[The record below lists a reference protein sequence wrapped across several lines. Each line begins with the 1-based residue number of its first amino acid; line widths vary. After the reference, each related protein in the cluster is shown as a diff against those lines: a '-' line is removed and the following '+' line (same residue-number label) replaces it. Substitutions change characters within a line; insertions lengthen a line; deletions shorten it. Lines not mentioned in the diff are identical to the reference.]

1 MKAAIMEGINGEI
14 HSTNLQDPE
23 PAEDEIVIRQKLTG
37 ICYRDLLT
45 HEGFFPRAKFPIVPG
60 HEVSGIVVKTGKSV
74 KKFKVGDR
82 VASLIYIPCGK
93 CEYCRSGRENLC
105 PNKQTLGETVQGSY
119 AEMVKVPERCLVR
132 VPADV
137 PEELATISACVTG
150 MVYHALSVSGQIL
163 PGENVLVTGAGG
175 GVGAHAVQIAK
186 ALGANVFAYTSSK
199 WKAEKLQELGVDHVL
214 LSEEFDREAK
224 GLPGGGIDLA
234 LDTVGLPTFSRSLR
248 SLKFG
253 GRLVVIGN
261 VQPVPVELPLGLI
274 ILKGNRIE
282 GSISSTRQD
291 MKKALELSAKGNIK
305 PVISEKTD
313 LDHVADAYTMMKAK
327 KNLGRILIELK
338 NQ

>member
-1 MKAAIMEGINGEI
+1 MKAAIMEGINGKI
-14 HSTNLQDPE
+14 KSTSLQDPD
-23 PAEDEIVIRQKLTG
+23 PADDEVVIRQNLTG

-60 HEVSGIVVKTGKSV
+60 HEVSGVIVKTGKSV
-74 KKFKVGDR
+74 RKFKVGDR

-119 AEMVKVPERCLVR
+119 ADMVKVPERCLVKI
-132 VPADV
+132 PSAV
-137 PEELATISACVTG
+137 PEELATITACVTG
-150 MVYHALSVSGQIL
+150 MVYHALSVSGQLL

-175 GVGAHAVQIAK
+175 GVGVHAVQVAK
-186 ALGANVFAYTSSK
+186 ALGATVFAYTSSK
-199 WKAEKLQELGVDHVL
+199 WKAEKLQDIGVDHVL

-224 GLPGGGIDLA
+224 GYPGGGIDLA

-282 GSISSTRQD
+282 GSISSTRED
-291 MKKALELSAKGNIK
+291 MKNVLKLSAKGSIK
-305 PVISEKTD
+305 PVIAEKVD
-313 LDHVADAYTMMKAK
+313 LDHIEDAYSMIKDK
-327 KNLGRILIELK
+327 KNLGRVLIDLK
-338 NQ
+338 P

>member
-1 MKAAIMEGINGEI
+1 MKAAIMEGINGKI
-14 HSTNLQDPE
+14 KSTSLQDPD
-23 PAEDEIVIRQKLTG
+23 PADDEVVIRQNLTG

-60 HEVSGIVVKTGKSV
+60 HEVSGVIVKTGKSV
-74 KKFKVGDR
+74 RKFKVGDR

-119 AEMVKVPERCLVR
+119 ADMVKVPERCLVK
-132 VPADV
+132 VPSAV
-137 PEELATISACVTG
+137 PEELATITACVTG
-150 MVYHALSVSGQIL
+150 MVYHALSVSGQLL

-175 GVGAHAVQIAK
+175 GVGVHAVQVAK
-186 ALGANVFAYTSSK
+186 ALGATVFAYTSSK
-199 WKAEKLQELGVDHVL
+199 WKAEKLQDIGVDHVL

-224 GLPGGGIDLA
+224 GYPGGGIDLA

-282 GSISSTRQD
+282 GSISSTRED
-291 MKKALELSAKGNIK
+291 MKNVLKLSAKGSIK
-305 PVISEKTD
+305 PVIAEKVD
-313 LDHVADAYTMMKAK
+313 LDHIEDAYSMIKDK
-327 KNLGRILIELK
+327 KNLGRVLIDLK
-338 NQ
+338 P

>member
-1 MKAAIMEGINGEI
+1 MKAAIMEGINGKV
-14 HSTNLQDPE
+14 HSTNIQDPE
-23 PAEDEIVIRQKLTG
+23 PADDEIVIRQNLTG

-60 HEVSGIVVKTGKSV
+60 HEVSGIVVNTGKTV
-74 KKFKVGDR
+74 KKFKIGDR

-93 CEYCRSGRENLC
+93 CEYCKSGRENLC
-105 PNKQTLGETVQGSY
+105 PNKQTLGETIQGSY
-119 AEMVKVPERCLVR
+119 AEIVKVPERCVVR
-132 VPADV
+132 VPPAV

-175 GVGAHAVQIAK
+175 GVGVHAVQVAK

-199 WKAEKLQELGVDHVL
+199 WKAEKLQEIGVDHVL
-214 LSEEFDREAK
+214 LSDEFDREVK
-224 GLPGGGIDLA
+224 NYPGGGIDLA

-261 VQPVPVELPLGLI
+261 VQPVPVDLPLGLI

-282 GSISSTRQD
+282 GSISSTRED
-291 MKKALELSAKGNIK
+291 MKKALRLSVKGIIK
-305 PVISEKTD
+305 PVIAEKID
-313 LDHVADAYTMMKAK
+313 LDHIEDAYSMMKEK
-327 KNLGRILIELK
+327 RNLGRVLIDLK
-338 NQ
+338 Q

>member
-1 MKAAIMEGINGEI
+1 MKAAIMEGINGKV
-14 HSTNLQDPE
+14 HSANIQDPE
-23 PAEDEIVIRQKLTG
+23 PADDEIVIRQNLTG

-60 HEVSGIVVKTGKSV
+60 HEVSGIVVKTGKTV
-74 KKFKVGDR
+74 KKFKIGDR

-93 CEYCRSGRENLC
+93 CEYCKSGRENLC
-105 PNKQTLGETVQGSY
+105 PNKQTLGETIQGSY
-119 AEMVKVPERCLVR
+119 AEMVKVPERCVVR
-132 VPADV
+132 VPPAV

-175 GVGAHAVQIAK
+175 GVGVHAVQVAK

-199 WKAEKLQELGVDHVL
+199 WKAEKLQEIGVDHVL
-214 LSEEFDREAK
+214 LSDEFDREVK
-224 GLPGGGIDLA
+224 NYPGGGVDLA

-261 VQPVPVELPLGLI
+261 VQPVPVDLPLGLI

-282 GSISSTRQD
+282 GSISSTRED
-291 MKKALELSAKGNIK
+291 MKKALRLSAQGIIK
-305 PVISEKTD
+305 PVIAEKID
-313 LDHVADAYTMMKAK
+313 LDHIEDAYSMMKEK
-327 KNLGRILIELK
+327 RNLGRVLIDLK
-338 NQ
+338 Q